1 MIMNTTPHRR
11 YDLLSQAFHWI
22 TAVAVGIA
30 FILGPEGFGRLMRSG
45 VDPATHLDIVV
56 HESLGILVFT
66 LTLLR
71 LLWLAVRP
79 TPPQTL
85 PKGPMNTL
93 ATLAHVALWLML
105 LAVPLTALLTLASE
119 SSPLT
124 LLGGVRL
131 EQLDAYLP
139 AALAELV
146 DWGDV
151 HTFLGDAIMAV
162 AGLHAAAALYH
173 HFMLKDGVLL
183 SMLPVRANR

>member
-1 MIMNTTPHRR
+1 MTTRSTPR

-22 TAVAVGIA
+22 TAMAVGVA

-66 LTLLR
+66 VTLLR

-79 TPPQTL
+79 TPPQTQ

-124 LLGGVRL
+124 LLGGVRV

-139 AALAELV
+139 AALSDLA

-151 HTFLGDAIMAV
+151 HSFLGDAIMAV
-162 AGLHAAAALYH
+162 AGLHAVAALYH
-173 HFMLKDGVLL
+173 HFMLKDGVML
-183 SMLPVRANR
+183 SMLPGRANR